1 MALDAQFGQ
10 IYNNLQV
17 SGRIDIPTGIPTS
30 YRIVGSLSSFDY
42 LTNGKF
48 FNAGNDPIF
57 NKKDEQFVKLMV
69 SLPFLSRQ
77 KAEFSV
83 GVAGMEDQYF
93 QTKVIDFTNAKRD
106 ASNYTIFGGSVALDG
121 NTLNS
126 RQYATSDAGNGSL
139 PIFIRVRSITGP
151 VWEKIRIREDMNIS
165 SHGCNCRT
173 RWSGISTSGIISRWV
188 LISRDIILRG
198 TSVIITGLP

>member
-69 SLPFLSRQ
+69 SLLSEPPEGRIQ
-77 KAEFSV
+77 C
-83 GVAGMEDQYF
+83 
-93 QTKVIDFTNAKRD
+93 
-106 ASNYTIFGGSVALDG
+106 GS
-121 NTLNS
+121 
-126 RQYATSDAGNGSL
+126 
-139 PIFIRVRSITGP
+139 
-151 VWEKIRIREDMNIS
+151 
-165 SHGCNCRT
+165 
-173 RWSGISTSGIISRWV
+173 
-188 LISRDIILRG
+188 SRDGR
-198 TSVIITGLP
+198 SVFPDQGH